1 MMVLFGFVFF
11 AVFMIVIIGMI
22 AHFFAFGSMIW
33 LVAKRVS
40 DAAEEQRPKPCP
52 YCGSMF
58 ITGATACGT
67 CGAPR
72 DAKQGAIGSP
82 TENPVR

>member
-1 MMVLFGFVFF
+1 MAMLFGFIVFIVF
-11 AVFMIVIIGMI
+11 VAVILGMI
-22 AHFFAFGSMIW
+22 AHFMAFGSMVW
-33 LVAKRVS
+33 LVAKRVA

-58 ITGATACGT
+58 TPEAKACGT

-72 DAKQGAIGSP
+72 DGKTGPISNVP
-82 TENPVR
+82 H

>member
-1 MMVLFGFVFF
+1 MIVLFGFVFF
-11 AVFMIVIIGMI
+11 AVFAVVIIGMI
-22 AHFFAFGSMIW
+22 AHFMAFGSIVW

-58 ITGATACGT
+58 PAGTTACGT

-72 DAKQGAIGSP
+72 DAKQVPVGPPA
-82 TENPVR
+82 ENPVR